1 MYLVVGWLKTT
12 LLIILHIYRS
22 TEYYTKVTEH
32 FMTQHELL
40 SHFIENLEKE
50 RVQLNLTQ
58 AQMAEKLD
66 MSASN
71 YKKLIAGQYRRP
83 NLFLA
88 HYLYELTGKPLFEFF
103 DSPTPELSV
112 FSKFLKLSP
121 SQRNFVEG
129 IIDFELDFV
138 NQDKECVPTDLLTVI
153 IPTGNCEDGMIW
165 DSANIRKINISSC
178 RKRYGSQIHIGVEI
192 TSNHLNPIYYMGDIL
207 LISRRPP
214 RDGDTA
220 IFINKKNGCAYL
232 RRFVQQIPRIL
243 EPINGYGEAFY
254 IDPYNEEEMKNWIKY
269 GVVLT
274 KIRE

>member
-1 MYLVVGWLKTT
+1 
-12 LLIILHIYRS
+12 
-22 TEYYTKVTEH
+22 
-32 FMTQHELL
+32 MTQQELL

-50 RVQLNLTQ
+50 RVRLHLTQ
-58 AQMAEKLD
+58 AQMAEKLE
-66 MSASN
+66 MSTSN

-88 HYLYELTGKPLFEFF
+88 QRLYELTGKLLFQFF
-103 DSPTPELSV
+103 DSSSPELDV
-112 FSKFLKLSP
+112 IAKLSRLSV

-129 IIDFELDFV
+129 IIDFELEFASEHPD
-138 NQDKECVPTDLLTVI
+138 DSPDDSLTVI

-165 DSANIRKINISSC
+165 DSANIRKINIAPY
-178 RKRYGSQIHIGVEI
+178 RKRYGSQVHIGVEI
-192 TSNHLNPIYYMGDIL
+192 TSNHLNPVYYMGDIL

-220 IFINKKNGCAYL
+220 IFLNKENGCAYL

-243 EPINGYGEAFY
+243 EPINGYGETFY
-254 IDPYNEEEMKNWIKY
+254 IDPYDEAEIKKWIKY
-269 GVVLT
+269 GIVLT

>member
-1 MYLVVGWLKTT
+1 
-12 LLIILHIYRS
+12 
-22 TEYYTKVTEH
+22 
-32 FMTQHELL
+32 MTQQELL

-50 RVQLNLTQ
+50 RVRFHLTQ
-58 AQMAEKLD
+58 AQMAEKLE
-66 MSASN
+66 MSTSN

-88 HYLYELTGKPLFEFF
+88 QRLYELTGKLLFQFF
-103 DSPTPELSV
+103 DSSSPELDV
-112 FSKFLKLSP
+112 IAKLSRLSV

-129 IIDFELDFV
+129 IIDFELEFAAEHPD
-138 NQDKECVPTDLLTVI
+138 DSPDDSLTVI
-153 IPTGNCEDGMIW
+153 IPIGNCEDGMIW
-165 DSANIRKINISSC
+165 DSANIRKINIAPY

-192 TSNHLNPIYYMGDIL
+192 TSNHLNPVYYMGDIL

-220 IFINKKNGCAYL
+220 IFLNKENGCAYL

-243 EPINGYGEAFY
+243 EPINGYGETFY
-254 IDPYNEEEMKNWIKY
+254 IDPYDEAEMKKWIKY
-269 GVVLT
+269 GIVLT

>member
-1 MYLVVGWLKTT
+1 
-12 LLIILHIYRS
+12 
-22 TEYYTKVTEH
+22 
-32 FMTQHELL
+32 MTQQELL
-40 SHFIENLEKE
+40 SHFIENLEQE
-50 RVQLNLTQ
+50 RVRLNLTQ
-58 AQMAEKLD
+58 AQMAEKLE

-88 HYLYELTGKPLFEFF
+88 QRLYELTGKFLFQFF
-103 DSPTPELSV
+103 DFSSPELDVIAKLLQLSV
-112 FSKFLKLSP
+112 

-129 IIDFELDFV
+129 IIDFELEFAV
-138 NQDKECVPTDLLTVI
+138 QHNKEDPDDSLTVI

-165 DSANIRKINISSC
+165 DSANIRKVNIAPY
-178 RKRYGSQIHIGVEI
+178 RKRYGSLVHIGVEI
-192 TSNHLNPIYYMGDIL
+192 TSNHLNPVYYMGDIL

-220 IFINKKNGCAYL
+220 IFINKETGRAYL

-243 EPINGYGEAFY
+243 EPINGYGETFY
-254 IDPYNEEEMKNWIKY
+254 IDPYDEAEIKKWIKY

>member
-1 MYLVVGWLKTT
+1 
-12 LLIILHIYRS
+12 
-22 TEYYTKVTEH
+22 
-32 FMTQHELL
+32 MTQQELL
-40 SHFIENLEKE
+40 SHFIENLEQE
-50 RVQLNLTQ
+50 RIRLNLTQ
-58 AQMAEKLD
+58 AQMAEKLE

-88 HYLYELTGKPLFEFF
+88 QRLYELTGKLLFQFF
-103 DSPTPELSV
+103 NSTSSELNVIAKLLQLSV
-112 FSKFLKLSP
+112 

-129 IIDFELDFV
+129 IIDFELEFAV
-138 NQDKECVPTDLLTVI
+138 QHKEEDPDDSLNVI
-153 IPTGNCEDGMIW
+153 VPTGNCEDGMIW
-165 DSANIRKINISSC
+165 DSANIRKVNIAPY

-192 TSNHLNPIYYMGDIL
+192 TSNHLNPVYYMGDIL

-220 IFINKKNGCAYL
+220 IFLNKENGCAYL

-243 EPINGYGEAFY
+243 EPINGYGETFY
-254 IDPYNEEEMKNWIKY
+254 IDPYNEAEMKKWIKY
-269 GVVLT
+269 GIVLT

>member
-1 MYLVVGWLKTT
+1 
-12 LLIILHIYRS
+12 
-22 TEYYTKVTEH
+22 
-32 FMTQHELL
+32 MTQQELL

-50 RVQLNLTQ
+50 RVRLHLTQ
-58 AQMAEKLD
+58 AQMAEKLE
-66 MSASN
+66 MSTSN

-88 HYLYELTGKPLFEFF
+88 QRLYELTGKLLFQFF
-103 DSPTPELSV
+103 DSSSPELDV
-112 FSKFLKLSP
+112 IAKLSRLSV

-129 IIDFELDFV
+129 IIDFELEFASEHPD
-138 NQDKECVPTDLLTVI
+138 DSPDDSLTVI

-165 DSANIRKINISSC
+165 DSANIRKINIAPY
-178 RKRYGSQIHIGVEI
+178 RKRYGSQVHIGVEI
-192 TSNHLNPIYYMGDIL
+192 TSNHLNPVYYMGDIL

-220 IFINKKNGCAYL
+220 IFLNKENGCAYL

-243 EPINGYGEAFY
+243 GPINGYGETFY
-254 IDPYNEEEMKNWIKY
+254 IDPYDEAEIKKWIKY
-269 GVVLT
+269 GIVLT

>member
-1 MYLVVGWLKTT
+1 
-12 LLIILHIYRS
+12 
-22 TEYYTKVTEH
+22 
-32 FMTQHELL
+32 MTQQELL

-50 RVQLNLTQ
+50 RVRLHLTQ
-58 AQMAEKLD
+58 AQMAEKLE
-66 MSASN
+66 MSTSN

-88 HYLYELTGKPLFEFF
+88 QRLYELTGKLLFQFF
-103 DSPTPELSV
+103 DSSSPELDV
-112 FSKFLKLSP
+112 IAKLSRLSV

-129 IIDFELDFV
+129 IIDFELEFAADHP
-138 NQDKECVPTDLLTVI
+138 DDSPDDSLTVI

-165 DSANIRKINISSC
+165 DSANIRKINIAPY
-178 RKRYGSQIHIGVEI
+178 RKRYGSQVHIGVEI
-192 TSNHLNPIYYMGDIL
+192 TSNHLNPVYYMGDIL

-220 IFINKKNGCAYL
+220 IFLNKENGCAYL

-243 EPINGYGEAFY
+243 EPINGYGETFY
-254 IDPYNEEEMKNWIKY
+254 IDPYDEAEMKKWIKY
-269 GVVLT
+269 GIVLT

>member
-1 MYLVVGWLKTT
+1 MK
-12 LLIILHIYRS
+12 
-22 TEYYTKVTEH
+22 
-32 FMTQHELL
+32 QQELL

-50 RVQLNLTQ
+50 RVRLHLTQ
-58 AQMAEKLD
+58 AQMAEKLE
-66 MSASN
+66 MSTSN

-88 HYLYELTGKPLFEFF
+88 QRLYELTGKLLFQFF
-103 DSPTPELSV
+103 ASSSPELDV
-112 FSKFLKLSP
+112 IAKLSRLSV

-129 IIDFELDFV
+129 IIDFELEFAAEHPD
-138 NQDKECVPTDLLTVI
+138 DSPDDSLTVI

-165 DSANIRKINISSC
+165 DSANIRKLNIAPY
-178 RKRYGSQIHIGVEI
+178 RKRYGSQVHIGVEI
-192 TSNHLNPIYYMGDIL
+192 TSNHLNPVYYMGDIL

-220 IFINKKNGCAYL
+220 IFLNKENGCAYL

-243 EPINGYGEAFY
+243 EPINGYGETFY
-254 IDPYNEEEMKNWIKY
+254 IDPYNEAEMKKWIKY
-269 GVVLT
+269 GIVLT

>member
-1 MYLVVGWLKTT
+1 
-12 LLIILHIYRS
+12 
-22 TEYYTKVTEH
+22 
-32 FMTQHELL
+32 MTQQELL

-50 RVQLNLTQ
+50 RVRFHLTQ
-58 AQMAEKLD
+58 AQMAEKLE
-66 MSASN
+66 MSTSN

-88 HYLYELTGKPLFEFF
+88 QRLYELTGKLLFQFF
-103 DSPTPELSV
+103 DSSSPELDV
-112 FSKFLKLSP
+112 IAKLSRLSV

-129 IIDFELDFV
+129 IIDFELEFAAEHPD
-138 NQDKECVPTDLLTVI
+138 DSPDDSLTVI

-165 DSANIRKINISSC
+165 DSANIRKINIAPY
-178 RKRYGSQIHIGVEI
+178 RKRYGSQVHIGVEI
-192 TSNHLNPIYYMGDIL
+192 TSNHLNPVYYMGDIL

-220 IFINKKNGCAYL
+220 IFLNKENGCAYL

-243 EPINGYGEAFY
+243 EPINGYGETFY
-254 IDPYNEEEMKNWIKY
+254 IDPYDEAEMKKWIKY
-269 GVVLT
+269 GIVLT

>member
-1 MYLVVGWLKTT
+1 MK
-12 LLIILHIYRS
+12 
-22 TEYYTKVTEH
+22 
-32 FMTQHELL
+32 QQELL

-50 RVQLNLTQ
+50 RVRLHLTQ
-58 AQMAEKLD
+58 AQMAEKLE
-66 MSASN
+66 MSTSN

-88 HYLYELTGKPLFEFF
+88 QRLYELTGKLLFQFF
-103 DSPTPELSV
+103 ASSSPELDV
-112 FSKFLKLSP
+112 IAKLSRLSV

-129 IIDFELDFV
+129 IIDFELEFAAEHPD
-138 NQDKECVPTDLLTVI
+138 DSPDDSLTVI

-165 DSANIRKINISSC
+165 DSANIRKINIAPY
-178 RKRYGSQIHIGVEI
+178 RKRYGSQVHIGVEI
-192 TSNHLNPIYYMGDIL
+192 TSNHLNPVYYMGDIL

-220 IFINKKNGCAYL
+220 IFLNKENGCAYL

-243 EPINGYGEAFY
+243 EPINGYGETFY
-254 IDPYNEEEMKNWIKY
+254 IDPYDEAEMKKWIKY
-269 GVVLT
+269 GIVLT